1 MDRTVDLISEMS
13 ALEPLEHS
21 VRKEP
26 LDAGGGGGGESVGR
40 TGSDPLEHSGV
51 SLHAEPLSG

>member
-1 MDRTVDLISEMS
+1 MDRTVDLISKML

-26 LDAGGGGGGESVGR
+26 LDAGGGGASLLVIRLDR
-40 TGSDPLEHSGV
+40 TR
-51 SLHAEPLSG
+51 